1 VIRLYLPAT
10 VRTLGDL
17 DRDGFLVTGEDD
29 VVVAPDD
36 SEDSEYDALMTA
48 AEISAGWAA
57 ELTPGERR
65 RVVVVA
71 EVGAMPTG
79 PAARVEL
86 TEVVA
91 VHADVS
97 DPADLGDPD
106 VLGDLCWYASQEI
119 PDLLAR

>member
-1 VIRLYLPAT
+1 VTRLYVPAT
-10 VRTLGDL
+10 VRTLGEL
-17 DRDGFLVTGEDD
+17 DRDGFLVAGEDD

-36 SEDSEYDALMTA
+36 SEDTEYDALMTA
-48 AEISAGWAA
+48 AETSAGWAA
-57 ELTPGERR
+57 ELGPGERR

-91 VHADVS
+91 VHADAS
-97 DPADLGDPD
+97 DPGDLADPD
-106 VLGDLCWYASQEI
+106 LLGDLCWFATQEI
-119 PDLLAR
+119 SDLLAH